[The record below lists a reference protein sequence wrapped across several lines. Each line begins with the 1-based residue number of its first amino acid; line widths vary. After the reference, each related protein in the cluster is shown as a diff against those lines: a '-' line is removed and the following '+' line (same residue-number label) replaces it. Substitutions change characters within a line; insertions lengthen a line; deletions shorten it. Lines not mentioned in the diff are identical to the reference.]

1 MRSASSAGKMNIL
14 LCGYYGFHNAGDDA
28 TLHAVMDSI
37 RSAAPQAELTVL
49 SGSPEETA
57 CLYRC
62 RAAAR
67 FSLPAVCRALRA
79 CDALVFGGGSL
90 LQDVTSTRSLLYY
103 LLLLRAARLLGK
115 KTMLFGNGI
124 GPVLTAANR
133 RRVAAAVRKIDC
145 VTLRDEDSLHEL
157 EKMGVDRQDLMVTA
171 DPVFAYRFQNA
182 DASLLSEAAVP
193 EDMPFVAVSVR
204 SWTGMDAFSVQ
215 AAAAFDE
222 ICRSS
227 GRSIVFLPMHPE
239 YDRQT
244 SEKIAQRMECR
255 AYVLPDGSA
264 DQLMAVIGRADMV
277 VSMRLHALVFAA
289 RMGVPAAGIV
299 YDPKTAS
306 FLKQMGMP
314 SCVDVAGF
322 TAEKAAAVMRTV
334 LDSREDCS
342 REIRGRS
349 AVLERKAEENARAFM
364 HMMSGQKE
372 KQ

>member
-157 EKMGVDRQDLMVTA
+157 EKMVDAEMAVAFAMYPTGLDDLMSIA
-171 DPVFAYRFQNA
+171 D
-182 DASLLSEAAVP
+182 
-193 EDMPFVAVSVR
+193 
-204 SWTGMDAFSVQ
+204 TG
-215 AAAAFDE
+215 
-222 ICRSS
+222 
-227 GRSIVFLPMHPE
+227 
-239 YDRQT
+239 
-244 SEKIAQRMECR
+244 
-255 AYVLPDGSA
+255 
-264 DQLMAVIGRADMV
+264 
-277 VSMRLHALVFAA
+277 
-289 RMGVPAAGIV
+289 
-299 YDPKTAS
+299 
-306 FLKQMGMP
+306 
-314 SCVDVAGF
+314 
-322 TAEKAAAVMRTV
+322 AVMPPKSTWFEPK
-334 LDSREDCS
+334 L
-342 REIRGRS
+342 RS
-349 AVLERKAEENARAFM
+349 GLFIHKL
-364 HMMSGQKE
+364 S
-372 KQ
+372 